1 MYQYRY
7 KTTRGEY
14 WKMSM
19 YFIYHSM
26 TGMVNLV
33 FTAALIALTGAKW
46 ESSGTVFRICMVLGC
61 CLFPI
66 LQPLAVYLSAGKLAS
81 GSGEDTEIRLDDVGI
96 QVKVGNTY
104 DKIPWRKMVRIA
116 KLPGMAIIFTD
127 PSHGYLLTD
136 RVIGE
141 DKATFYDWLMK
152 KQSQIQVK
160 SK

>member
-1 MYQYRY
+1 MRGVRECIRTFKGDQFMYQYRY

-33 FTAALIALTGAKW
+33 FTAALIALTCAKW

-81 GSGEDTEIRLDDVGI
+81 GSVSFSF
-96 QVKVGNTY
+96 
-104 DKIPWRKMVRIA
+104 P
-116 KLPGMAIIFTD
+116 
-127 PSHGYLLTD
+127 
-136 RVIGE
+136 
-141 DKATFYDWLMK
+141 
-152 KQSQIQVK
+152 
-160 SK
+160 

>member
-1 MYQYRY
+1 
-7 KTTRGEY
+7 
-14 WKMSM
+14 
-19 YFIYHSM
+19 
-26 TGMVNLV
+26 
-33 FTAALIALTGAKW
+33 
-46 ESSGTVFRICMVLGC
+46 
-61 CLFPI
+61 
-66 LQPLAVYLSAGKLAS
+66 
-81 GSGEDTEIRLDDVGI
+81 
-96 QVKVGNTY
+96 
-104 DKIPWRKMVRIA
+104 MVRIA

>member
-33 FTAALIALTGAKW
+33 FTAALIALTCAKW

-104 DKIPWRKMVRIA
+104 DKK
-116 KLPGMAIIFTD
+116 T
-127 PSHGYLLTD
+127 
-136 RVIGE
+136 
-141 DKATFYDWLMK
+141 
-152 KQSQIQVK
+152 
-160 SK
+160 

>member
-33 FTAALIALTGAKW
+33 FTVALLALTFAKW
-46 ESSGTVFRICMVLGC
+46 GSSGTIFRICMVLGC
-61 CLFPI
+61 CLFTI
-66 LQPLAVYLSAGKLAS
+66 FQPLAIYLSAGKLAAA
-81 GSGEDTEIRLDDVGI
+81 SGEDTQIRLDDIGI
-96 QVKVGNTY
+96 QVKVGNTH
-104 DKIPWRKMVRIA
+104 DKIPWRKIVRIA

-136 RVIGE
+136 RVVGE
-141 DKATFYDWLMK
+141 DKKDFYDWLMTKQPQTLK
-152 KQSQIQVK
+152 KEK
-160 SK
+160 

>member
-1 MYQYRY
+1 MKYMDIFQY
-7 KTTRGEY
+7 
-14 WKMSM
+14 SP
-19 YFIYHSM
+19 
-26 TGMVNLV
+26 LV
-33 FTAALIALTGAKW
+33 
-46 ESSGTVFRICMVLGC
+46 
-61 CLFPI
+61 
-66 LQPLAVYLSAGKLAS
+66 
-81 GSGEDTEIRLDDVGI
+81 DVGI

>member
-33 FTAALIALTGAKW
+33 FTAALLALTFAKW
-46 ESSGTVFRICMVLGC
+46 GSSGNIFRICMVLGC
-61 CLFPI
+61 CLFTI
-66 LQPLAVYLSAGKLAS
+66 FQPLAIYLSAGKLAS
-81 GSGEDTEIRLDDVGI
+81 ASGEDTEIRLDDVGI

-104 DKIPWRKMVRIA
+104 DKIPWRKIVRIA
-116 KLPGMAIIFTD
+116 KPPSYCPHRVPSPPASADKGHHHRGMCYHRIHIVL
-127 PSHGYLLTD
+127 HMV
-136 RVIGE
+136 R
-141 DKATFYDWLMK
+141 
-152 KQSQIQVK
+152 
-160 SK
+160 